1 MNEVALKSMR
11 DNAINQEN
19 AKVNNGILVASQL
32 SAQSTRALV
41 DFIKPTFD
49 EYSVETRQ
57 QNDQLITTIH
67 AFGRVIEVIA
77 AEISDVIDEVD
88 EIKKER
94 KEKNQALIG
103 VISPSKSN
111 EVVQTEPTPEVK
123 PMLIANESVKAIADA
138 LVPYKD
144 EVTKQLTV
152 ITNNSKELVQYQA
165 KQAANDKENKINA
178 LVKKDSP
185 VKKGPIVKNKVGG
198 GLDLKGLL
206 KNLMPLLKKFLSP
219 ITWITTIIAEVLP
232 WVIIIGAFI
241 VGFFKEASLKIK
253 AYALAALG
261 VFVFLW
267 RALTGHFLHD
277 IKLIG
282 KFIWGALKWAWGVI
296 KAFFG
301 WIKSAKVTEHVA
313 NMKNA
318 LAEKARNAWAW
329 TKDKALFVYKKTLA
343 LKEFLLAKARNAWA
357 FAKEKAMFLFK
368 KGLALKDWALSKIR
382 HTTKLG
388 LMAKDSAL
396 STASHTAKMGN
407 ALKEF
412 GMSVVEHVMRIG
424 NYIKEFAMSV
434 LEHVMKIGNVI
445 KDFAMSVIRHG
456 ADMARIAYALACE
469 LGKFIK
475 EMIVTGLKLIHAVAL
490 FIADM
495 ARVVFQIAMAAMQY
509 ILIAAAIVA
518 IVALVGLVLYGLV
531 KVIMMIVPMI
541 VGAITS
547 FFKAAWE
554 VIKDIIKT
562 LADFLVPIGK
572 AIIEFLADLNPGI
585 IIIKLIKGL
594 FSAIKDLFTG
604 DNDEVEGEAS
614 EQSSSVAKNGISEGE
629 YKYMEQQKMNLFD
642 SKMNQ
647 VLRQMKAIK
656 IATTLGT
663 LASTVT
669 AKFFGVNPQNGQTAP
684 QGTSSFAQTVA
695 TDSSN
700 VKDQIAK
707 NNKDENYNEVLDD
720 IKKLLV
726 AIRDKEIVVNTG
738 EKKTG
743 LFSLFG

>member
-123 PMLIANESVKAIADA
+123 PLLIVNESVKAIADA
-138 LVPYKD
+138 LVPYKND
-144 EVTKQLTV
+144 VTKQLTI
-152 ITNNSKELVQYQA
+152 ITNNSKELVKYQA
-165 KQAANDKENKINA
+165 KQASKEKENKINA
-178 LVKKDSP
+178 LVKKNSP

-198 GLDLKGLL
+198 GFDLKLLL

-219 ITWITTIIAEVLP
+219 YPWIATIVAELLP
-232 WVIIIGAFI
+232 WIIIIGAFI
-241 VGFFKEASLKIK
+241 VGFFKEAGLKVKTYI
-253 AYALAALG
+253 LG
-261 VFVFLW
+261 AFGIFVFLW
-267 RALTGHFLHD
+267 RALTGHFLKD
-277 IKLIG
+277 IKSIG
-282 KFIWGALKWAWGVI
+282 KFIWGAIKWAWNAI
-296 KAFFG
+296 KGFFG
-301 WIKSAKVTEHVA
+301 FAKNLKVTEHAA

-329 TKDKALFVYKKTLA
+329 T
-343 LKEFLLAKARNAWA
+343 
-357 FAKEKAMFLFK
+357 KEKAMFLFK

-382 HTTKLG
+382 HTTELG
-388 LMAKDSAL
+388 LMTKDSAL
-396 STASHTAKMGN
+396 NTATHTAKMAN
-407 ALKEF
+407 AIKEF
-412 GMSVVEHVMRIG
+412 GMSVVEHVMKIG

-434 LEHVMKIGNVI
+434 LEHIIKIGNII

-456 ADMARIAYALACE
+456 ADMAKIAFSLACE

-475 EMIVTGLKLIHAVAL
+475 EMILTGIKMIHAIAL

-495 ARVVFQIAMAAMQY
+495 VRVVFQIAMAAMQY
-509 ILIAAAIVA
+509 LLIAAAIIA
-518 IVALVGLVLYGLV
+518 IVALVGLVLFGLV

-541 VGAITS
+541 VNVITS

-554 VIKDIIKT
+554 VIKNIITT
-562 LADFLVPIGK
+562 LADFLLPIGK
-572 AIIEFLADLNPGI
+572 AIIKFLADLNPGI
-585 IIIKLIKGL
+585 IIIKLIRGL
-594 FSAIKDLFTG
+594 FSAIKDLFTV
-604 DNDEVEGEAS
+604 DNNKIEGETS
-614 EQSSSVAKNGISEGE
+614 EQSSSVSKNGISEGE
-629 YKYMEQQKMNLFD
+629 YKSMEQQKMNLFD

-647 VLRQMKAIK
+647 VLRQLKAIK

-669 AKFFGVNPQNGQTAP
+669 AKFFGVNPQNGQSAP
-684 QGTSSFAQTVA
+684 HGTTSFAQTVA

-700 VKDQIAK
+700 VKDQIVK
-707 NNKDENYNEVLDD
+707 NNKDKNYNAVLDE

-726 AIRDKEIVVNTG
+726 AIRDKEIVVNTD
-738 EKKTG
+738 EKKSG